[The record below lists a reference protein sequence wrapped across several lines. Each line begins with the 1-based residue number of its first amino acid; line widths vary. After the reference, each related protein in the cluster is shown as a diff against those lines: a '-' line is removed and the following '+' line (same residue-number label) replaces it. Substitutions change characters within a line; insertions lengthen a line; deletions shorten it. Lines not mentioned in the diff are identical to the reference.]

1 MSSSLWVDKYRPMN
15 IDDIIGNTAEIALIR
30 KWLNVF
36 KTKKAYKGF
45 KNCVL
50 ISGPPGI
57 GKTSTIHILL
67 KECGYDVIEFNAS
80 ELRTS
85 KIISEKLETI
95 LSGKSIQMMFNKDIK
110 TGVIM
115 DEVDGIESRKEYSS
129 NDIINY
135 INYTEN
141 REVAKLKKLKKK
153 PKKTDKTYINRN
165 PIICICNDDSSKS
178 INELNT

>member
-15 IDDIIGNTAEIALIR
+15 INDIIGNTSEMTLVR

-36 KTKKAYKGF
+36 KTRKAYKGF

-67 KECGYDVIEFNAS
+67 KEYGYDVIEFNAS

-85 KIISEKLETI
+85 KIISEK
-95 LSGKSIQMMFNKDIK
+95 G
-110 TGVIM
+110 
-115 DEVDGIESRKEYSS
+115 R
-129 NDIINY
+129 NDIIRK
-135 INYTEN
+135 IHT
-141 REVAKLKKLKKK
+141 
-153 PKKTDKTYINRN
+153 
-165 PIICICNDDSSKS
+165 NDV
-178 INELNT
+178 